1 MRIDCYKAQEWHWVD
16 SQFTF
21 YCRQTWHSPQETGAS
36 PKQALPSLFNFST
49 GQKSEKRQKRA
60 MTNFPLSWLELYELS
75 FEGFKTRDSRRWDWR
90 LYNWNYTLLRQKKE
104 TVLVLKASFF
114 VHRYQCAMCTLF
126 SIFFRAT
133 VQAET
138 YLKIGVL
145 VSHWT
150 YICPSLFECAENT
163 FFHIFVIFKL

>member
-1 MRIDCYKAQEWHWVD
+1 MGWLAIYVLLPADL
-16 SQFTF
+16 T
-21 YCRQTWHSPQETGAS
+21 
-36 PKQALPSLFNFST
+36 LPSRDRRLAKTSPSLPFQLLNRAKKERKDKQ
-49 GQKSEKRQKRA
+49 GQWQ
-60 MTNFPLSWLELYELS
+60 NFPLSWLELYELS

-133 VQAET
+133 VQAHI

-150 YICPSLFECAENT
+150 YICPSLFEYAENT
-163 FFHIFVIFKL
+163 FFHIVVIFKL